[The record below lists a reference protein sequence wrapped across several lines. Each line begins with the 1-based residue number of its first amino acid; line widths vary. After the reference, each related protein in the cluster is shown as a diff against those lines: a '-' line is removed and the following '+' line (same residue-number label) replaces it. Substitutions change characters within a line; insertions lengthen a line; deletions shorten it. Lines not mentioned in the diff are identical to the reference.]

1 MSRHR
6 HKVNKYEMIAPP
18 ITRCEK
24 RRCNI
29 GEILTEE
36 GLCSVLR
43 CQNGFEPG
51 PSGTCVD
58 VDECAD
64 YDGACGAGQR
74 CENTLGSFRCVGEC
88 ELGLRMDPVRITR
101 LNFALET

>member
-1 MSRHR
+1 M
-6 HKVNKYEMIAPP
+6 NQDEIIANH

-43 CQNGFEPG
+43 CQSGFEPG

-64 YDGACGAGQR
+64 DYDGGACGAGQR

-88 ELGLRMDPVRITR
+88 ELGLRMDPVRITQ
-101 LNFALET
+101 LNVTFGLAFET

>member
-1 MSRHR
+1 M
-6 HKVNKYEMIAPP
+6 
-18 ITRCEK
+18 
-24 RRCNI
+24 
-29 GEILTEE
+29 
-36 GLCSVLR
+36 LR

-64 YDGACGAGQR
+64 YDGACGGAGQR

-88 ELGLRMDPVRITR
+88 ELGLRMDPVSNAGINSN
-101 LNFALET
+101 LLG